1 MVGISVTE
9 AAMHLHEA
17 LLGIGLRS
25 FAKATGGRGLHVVV
39 PLVPKLGWN
48 EVRALARW
56 VADTLL
62 AQHPEGFTANMS
74 KTARQGRIYID
85 YLRNSRGATAVGAY
99 TPRARE
105 GAPVSTP
112 LLWDEVKNGSK
123 ASNLVARLIQASARR
138 AAYGPSP

>member
-1 MVGISVTE
+1 HGCELTRFVKT
-9 AAMHLHEA
+9 A
-17 LLGIGLRS
+17 
-25 FAKATGGRGLHVVV
+25 GGKRLHVVS
-39 PLVPKLGWN
+39 PLTPKIGWDD
-48 EVRALARW
+48 VKTFAKW
-56 VADTLL
+56 VADSFV
-62 AQHPEGFTANMS
+62 AQRTEDFTANMA
-74 KTARQGRIYID
+74 KKARQGRIYID

-99 TPRARE
+99 VPRARE